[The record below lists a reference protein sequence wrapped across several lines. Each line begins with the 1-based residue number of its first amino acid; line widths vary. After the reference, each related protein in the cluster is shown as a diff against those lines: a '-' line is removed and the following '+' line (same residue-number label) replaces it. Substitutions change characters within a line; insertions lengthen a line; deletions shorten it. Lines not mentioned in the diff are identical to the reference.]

1 MRFLFLAFVF
11 LASCKP
17 SHKIGDLVGVP
28 KERPL
33 EKTYWVL
40 TELYGKPI
48 ATINEAKKLHLLLD
62 PESHKV
68 SGFAGCN
75 QFSGSYNLE
84 GKKLS
89 LKNLAATKMF
99 CSETMEIE
107 TRYLQAL
114 NETDSYKIEEHVLF
128 LNQGDQHLAKFQAD
142 VKTSY

>member
-1 MRFLFLAFVF
+1 MRFLLLVFV
-11 LASCKP
+11 LLTACRP

-40 TELYGKPI
+40 TELNDKPI
-48 ATINEAKKLHLLLD
+48 ATINESKKLNLVFD
-62 PESHKV
+62 AETQKA

-75 QFSGSYNLE
+75 QFTGGYTLE

-89 LKNLAATKMF
+89 LKNIAATKMF
-99 CSETMEIE
+99 CQETMEIE
-107 TRYLQAL
+107 TRYLEAL
-114 NETDSYKIEEHVLF
+114 SKTDSYKIEEHVLF

-142 VKTSY
+142 VKTTY

>member
-1 MRFLFLAFVF
+1 MRFLLLAFILF
-11 LASCKP
+11 ASCKP
-17 SHKIGDLVGVP
+17 SNKIGDLVGVP

-40 TELYGKPI
+40 TELDGKPI
-48 ATINEAKKLHLLLD
+48 ATINEAKKLHLLFD
-62 PESHKV
+62 PESRTA

-75 QFSGSYNLE
+75 QFSGNYNLE

-89 LKNLAATKMF
+89 LKNLATTRMF
-99 CSETMEIE
+99 CQETMEIE

-114 NETDSYKIEEHVLF
+114 SETDSYKIEEHVLF